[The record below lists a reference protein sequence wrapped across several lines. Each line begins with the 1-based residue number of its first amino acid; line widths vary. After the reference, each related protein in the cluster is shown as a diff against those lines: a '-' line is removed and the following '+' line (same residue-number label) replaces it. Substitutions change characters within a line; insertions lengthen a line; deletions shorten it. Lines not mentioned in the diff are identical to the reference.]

1 MVSTPTHGFENFLL
15 NKRLVCQ
22 VAVAWSA
29 DHFNAR
35 GVHTALAAAVGAIG
49 FIVSAALPPDAYK
62 ARYGGLIM
70 ATAGSFACIPPMIGW
85 LTTNVFTTASTGLAI
100 AINMSIGGGIGQI
113 PGVWIYK
120 ADEKQKGYPTGHWT
134 NAALLLCVSV
144 VSIGLRLF
152 YGWKNKR
159 LREFA
164 ESQEVAYRYFK
175 L

>member
-1 MVSTPTHGFENFLL
+1 
-15 NKRLVCQ
+15 
-22 VAVAWSA
+22 
-29 DHFNAR
+29 
-35 GVHTALAAAVGAIG
+35 
-49 FIVSAALPPDAYK
+49 
-62 ARYGGLIM
+62 M

-100 AINMSIGGGIGQI
+100 AINMSIGGGLGQI

-120 ADEKQKGYPTGHWT
+120 GEEKQRGYPTGHWT

-144 VSIGLRLF
+144 VAMGLRLF
-152 YGWKNKR
+152 YGWKNRR

-164 ESQEVAYRYFK
+164 ESQEVSYRYFK